1 MLSLTAQSE
10 RKMQAM
16 VSWVSAPVC
25 SLSLPRNNDTR
36 VWLLG
41 GGLYQ
46 RHRYDSVK
54 SVSVMDMADVCPLKG
69 LVKKVSKALK
79 ETGGATAEYQLVVIE
94 LKSLKSILRHLET
107 LQPTKDNVIHVNAI
121 RGMALACQLPL
132 RDFMVKLEEYESTMG
147 PFADKR
153 SLRAMAKKSKW
164 AVLFAKEV
172 ERLRAMVAAK
182 NISLNLLLAMN
193 TS

>member
-1 MLSLTAQSE
+1 MDIADL
-10 RKMQAM
+10 
-16 VSWVSAPVC
+16 C
-25 SLSLPRNNDTR
+25 
-36 VWLLG
+36 LLI
-41 GGLYQ
+41 
-46 RHRYDSVK
+46 
-54 SVSVMDMADVCPLKG
+54 G

-79 ETGGATAEYQLVVIE
+79 ETGGATTEYQLVVVE
-94 LKSLKSILRHLET
+94 LKGLKNILRHLET
-107 LQPTKDNVIHVNAI
+107 LKPTEDNVTHINAI

-132 RDFMVKLEEYESTMG
+132 RDFMAKLEKYESTLG

-153 SLRAMAKKSKW
+153 SLRVMVRKSKW
-164 AVLFAKEV
+164 AVVFAEEV